1 MNQTATVSPRKI
13 AANRQNAQRS
23 TGPRTPEG
31 KRRVRW
37 NALQHGV
44 LAAQV
49 LLDPGESPESLEQ
62 FRRLLAQ
69 LRRDRRPRGALEN
82 MLVEKIAVCHW
93 RLGRL
98 LRSEA
103 GTIRSGLDAAER
115 RRQRNQER
123 DLEST
128 LAAAAAGQATAHQ
141 ELQQTSWGLNLL
153 LSLLGRAQDE
163 LCENPQLPPDSLKML
178 RACFGNPKWLSQ
190 EVLDEPNGLQNLRQA
205 LGVEAGYLRQEKRA
219 EERKEAREWQARMAS
234 LSVPGKEDVQ
244 KIVRYENSIER
255 NLQRALRQ
263 LERLQSQRS
272 RRGDPG
278 APRKLR
284 NKAKKG
290 SRRRNKSI

>member
-1 MNQTATVSPRKI
+1 MNQIATVSPGKI

-37 NALQHGV
+37 NALKHGV

-49 LLDPGESPESLEQ
+49 LLDPGESPEALEQ

-103 GTIRSGLDAAER
+103 GTIRSELEAAER
-115 RRQRNQER
+115 RRER
-123 DLEST
+123 DQVCDLEFAT
-128 LAAAAAGQATAHQ
+128 LNAATGSATARHD
-141 ELQQTSWGLNLL
+141 LTHTSWGLGFLL
-153 LSLLGRAQDE
+153 TLAEMAYDE
-163 LCENPQLPPDSLKML
+163 LRDTGQIAAPTLEGL
-178 RACFGNPKWLSQ
+178 RLQFRNPKWLSQ

-219 EERKEAREWQARMAS
+219 VERKEAREWQARMAS

-263 LERLQSQRS
+263 LERLQGQRS
-272 RRGDPG
+272 RRPDPG

-284 NKAKKG
+284 NKAKSG
-290 SRRRNKSI
+290 SRR